1 LRKKIKYCNKKSM
14 QPVKLCAFLVTI
26 DLLIKS
32 EGWELTNIST
42 PIIEFKNV
50 GLSYGDDEVL
60 KNIDL
65 ELEAGKFYTLLGP
78 SGSGKTT
85 ILNLIS
91 GQLTVTHGDI
101 LFEGNIINDVPVEKR
116 HMNTVFQDY
125 GLFPNM
131 TVFENV
137 AFGPSIKGMSKKD
150 IKTKVTEMLTL
161 VKLNQYADREITELS
176 GGQRQRVA
184 IARALAND
192 PEVLL
197 LDEPLSALDY
207 KLRKEMQYELREIQ
221 QRLGITFVFVTH
233 DQEEALAM
241 SDWIFVMN
249 DGVIQQNGSPEDIY
263 DEPINHFVA
272 DFIGESNILDGI
284 MKTDY
289 LVHFTG
295 KDFEN
300 VDAGMR
306 PNERVEIVLR
316 PEDLDLTTIEN
327 GKLIVTIADQ
337 SFRGDYYEITAIDD
351 DGNEWQ
357 VQATNKSKI
366 DARVGLTFDPEDIHI
381 MRFNESENDFDARLE
396 SYEGEE
402 DAEK

>member
-1 LRKKIKYCNKKSM
+1 MS
-14 QPVKLCAFLVTI
+14 VKLKLSKRVEVENLA
-26 DLLIKS
+26 
-32 EGWELTNIST
+32 EQT
-42 PIIEFKNV
+42 PIIEFKSV
-50 GLSYGDDEVL
+50 SLAYGDTEIL
-60 KNIDL
+60 KGIDL
-65 ELEAGKFYTLLGP
+65 SLEQGKFYTLLGP

-91 GQLTVTHGDI
+91 GQLAATSGDI
-101 LFEGNIINDVPVEKR
+101 LFENKRINDVPVEKR
-116 HMNTVFQDY
+116 TVNTVFQDY
-125 GLFPNM
+125 ALFPNM
-131 TVFENV
+131 NVFENV
-137 AFGPSIKGMSKKD
+137 AFGPSIKKMSKTD
-150 IKTKVTEMLTL
+150 IERQVHDMLKL
-161 VKLNQYADREITELS
+161 VKLDQYADRDISELS

-192 PEVLL
+192 PKVLL

-207 KLRKEMQYELREIQ
+207 KLRKDMQYELREIQ

-249 DGVIQQNGSPEDIY
+249 DGVIQQNGTPEDIY

-272 DFIGESNILDGI
+272 DFIGESNIVDGI

-289 LVHFTG
+289 VVHFVG
-295 KDFEN
+295 KDFKN

-306 PNERVEIVLR
+306 PNERVEVVLR

-327 GKLIVTIADQ
+327 GKLIVTIDDQ

-357 VQATNKSKI
+357 VQATNS
-366 DARVGLTFDPEDIHI
+366 AQVGERVGLTFDPEDIHI
-381 MRFNESENDFDARLE
+381 MRFNESEDDFDARLE
-396 SYEGEE
+396 SYEDDDEE
-402 DAEK
+402 

>member
-1 LRKKIKYCNKKSM
+1 MNLR
-14 QPVKLCAFLVTI
+14 AFLDTI
-26 DLLIKS
+26 VLLTKS
-32 EGWELTNIST
+32 EGWELTNTST

-50 GLSYGDDEVL
+50 GLSYDDNQVL

-65 ELEAGKFYTLLGP
+65 ALEAGKFYTLLGP

-91 GQLTVTHGDI
+91 GQLTPTHGDI
-101 LFEGNIINDVPVEKR
+101 LFEGKVINDVPVEKR

-131 TVFENV
+131 DVFDNV
-137 AFGPSIKGMSKKD
+137 AFGPSIKGMSKAD
-150 IKTKVTEMLTL
+150 IKTKVMEMLDL
-161 VKLNQYADREITELS
+161 VKLSAYADREINELS
-176 GGQRQRVA
+176 GGQKQRVA

-207 KLRKEMQYELREIQ
+207 KLRKDMQYELREIQ

-241 SDWIFVMN
+241 SDWIYVMN
-249 DGVIQQNGSPEDIY
+249 DGVIQQNGTPEDIY

-272 DFIGESNILDGI
+272 DFIGESNILEGV
-284 MKTDY
+284 MKADY

-306 PNERVEIVLR
+306 PNEKVEVVIR
-316 PEDLDLTTIEN
+316 PEDLDLSSVEN
-327 GKLIVTIADQ
+327 GKLVVTIDDQ

-357 VQATNKSKI
+357 VQATNKSTI
-366 DARVGLTFDPEDIHI
+366 GERVGLTFDPEDIHI
-381 MRFNESENDFDARLE
+381 MRFNESEDDFDARLE
-396 SYEGEE
+396 SYE
-402 DAEK
+402 DDSDDVKA

>member
-1 LRKKIKYCNKKSM
+1 M

-284 MKTDY
+284 MKKDY

-366 DARVGLTFDPEDIHI
+366 DERVGLTFDPEDIHI

>member
-1 LRKKIKYCNKKSM
+1 MY
-14 QPVKLCAFLVTI
+14 
-26 DLLIKS
+26 LLTKS
-32 EGWELTNIST
+32 EDWALTNTST
-42 PIIEFKNV
+42 PIIEFKNIS
-50 GLSYGDDEVL
+50 LSYDDNEVL

-91 GQLTVTHGDI
+91 GQLTATQGNI
-101 LFEGNIINDVPVEKR
+101 LFEGNVINDVPVEKR
-116 HMNTVFQDY
+116 NMNTVFQDY

-131 TVFENV
+131 NVYDNV
-137 AFGPSIKGMSKKD
+137 AFGPSIKGMNKAT
-150 IKTKVTEMLTL
+150 IKTKVTEMLDL
-161 VKLNQYADREITELS
+161 VKLSQFADREINELS

-192 PEVLL
+192 PEILL

-207 KLRKEMQYELREIQ
+207 KLRKDMQSELREIQ

-284 MKTDY
+284 MKADY
-289 LVHFTG
+289 LVHFVG

-306 PNERVEIVLR
+306 PNERVEVVLR
-316 PEDLDLTTIEN
+316 PEDLDLTTVDQA
-327 GKLIVTIADQ
+327 KLIVTIEDQ

-357 VQATNKSKI
+357 VQATNKATVGS
-366 DARVGLTFDPEDIHI
+366 RLGLTFDPEDIHI
-381 MRFNESENDFDARLE
+381 MRFNESEDDFDARLE
-396 SYEGEE
+396 SYDD
-402 DAEK
+402 DATE

>member
-1 LRKKIKYCNKKSM
+1 M
-14 QPVKLCAFLVTI
+14 KLHAFLVTMY
-26 DLLIKS
+26 LLTKS
-32 EGWELTNIST
+32 EDWALTNTST
-42 PIIEFKNV
+42 PIIEFKNIS
-50 GLSYGDDEVL
+50 LSYDDNEVL

-91 GQLTVTHGDI
+91 GQLTATQGNI
-101 LFEGNIINDVPVEKR
+101 LFEGNVINDVPVEKR
-116 HMNTVFQDY
+116 NMNTVFQDY

-131 TVFENV
+131 NVYDNV
-137 AFGPSIKGMSKKD
+137 AFGPSIKGMNKAT
-150 IKTKVTEMLTL
+150 IKTKVTEMLDL
-161 VKLNQYADREITELS
+161 VKLSQFADREINELS

-192 PEVLL
+192 PEILL

-207 KLRKEMQYELREIQ
+207 KLRKDMQSELREIQ

-284 MKTDY
+284 MKADY
-289 LVHFTG
+289 LVHFVG

-306 PNERVEIVLR
+306 PNERVEVVLR
-316 PEDLDLTTIEN
+316 PEDLDLTTVDQA
-327 GKLIVTIADQ
+327 KLIVTIEDQ

-357 VQATNKSKI
+357 VQATNKATVGS
-366 DARVGLTFDPEDIHI
+366 RLGLTFDPEDIHI
-381 MRFNESENDFDARLE
+381 MRFNESEDDFDARLE
-396 SYEGEE
+396 SYDD
-402 DAEK
+402 DATE

>member
-1 LRKKIKYCNKKSM
+1 M
-14 QPVKLCAFLVTI
+14 
-26 DLLIKS
+26 
-32 EGWELTNIST
+32 TNIST

-91 GQLTVTHGDI
+91 GQLRVTHGDI
-101 LFEGNIINDVPVEKR
+101 FFEGNIINDVPVEKR

-137 AFGPSIKGMSKKD
+137 AFGPSIKGMSKKN

-357 VQATNKSKI
+357 VQATNKSQI

>member
-1 LRKKIKYCNKKSM
+1 MNLR
-14 QPVKLCAFLVTI
+14 AFLDTI
-26 DLLIKS
+26 VLLTKS
-32 EGWELTNIST
+32 EGWELTNTST

-50 GLSYGDDEVL
+50 GLSYDDNQVL

-65 ELEAGKFYTLLGP
+65 ALEAGKFYTLLGP

-91 GQLTVTHGDI
+91 GQLTPTHGDI
-101 LFEGNIINDVPVEKR
+101 LFEGKVINDVPVEKR

-131 TVFENV
+131 DVFDNV
-137 AFGPSIKGMSKKD
+137 AFGPSIKGMSKAD
-150 IKTKVTEMLTL
+150 IKTKVMEMLDL
-161 VKLNQYADREITELS
+161 VKLSAYADREINELS
-176 GGQRQRVA
+176 GGQKQRVA

-207 KLRKEMQYELREIQ
+207 KLRKDMQYELREIQ

-241 SDWIFVMN
+241 SDWIYVMN
-249 DGVIQQNGSPEDIY
+249 DGVIQQNGTPEDIY

-272 DFIGESNILDGI
+272 DFIGESNILEGV
-284 MKTDY
+284 MKADY

-306 PNERVEIVLR
+306 PNEKVEVVIR
-316 PEDLDLTTIEN
+316 PEDLDLTSVEN
-327 GKLIVTIADQ
+327 GKLVVTIDDQ

-357 VQATNKSKI
+357 VQATNKSTI
-366 DARVGLTFDPEDIHI
+366 GERVGLTFEPEDIHI
-381 MRFNESENDFDARLE
+381 MRFNESEDDFDARLE
-396 SYEGEE
+396 SYE
-402 DAEK
+402 DDSDDVKA

>member
-1 LRKKIKYCNKKSM
+1 MNLR
-14 QPVKLCAFLVTI
+14 AFLDTI
-26 DLLIKS
+26 VLLTKS
-32 EGWELTNIST
+32 EGWELTNTST

-50 GLSYGDDEVL
+50 GLSYDDNQVL

-65 ELEAGKFYTLLGP
+65 ALEAGKFYTLLGP

-91 GQLTVTHGDI
+91 GQLTPTHGDI
-101 LFEGNIINDVPVEKR
+101 LFEGKVINDVPVEKR

-131 TVFENV
+131 DVFDNV
-137 AFGPSIKGMSKKD
+137 AFGPSIKGMSKAE
-150 IKTKVTEMLTL
+150 IKTKVMEMLDL
-161 VKLNQYADREITELS
+161 VKLSAYADREINELS
-176 GGQRQRVA
+176 GGQKQRVA

-207 KLRKEMQYELREIQ
+207 KLRKDMQYELREIQ

-241 SDWIFVMN
+241 SDWIYVMN

-272 DFIGESNILDGI
+272 DFIGESNILDGV
-284 MKTDY
+284 MKADY

-306 PNERVEIVLR
+306 PNEKVEVVIR
-316 PEDLDLTTIEN
+316 PEDLDLTSVEN
-327 GKLIVTIADQ
+327 GKLVVTIDDQ

-357 VQATNKSKI
+357 VQATNKSTI
-366 DARVGLTFDPEDIHI
+366 GERVGLTFDPEDIHI
-381 MRFNESENDFDARLE
+381 MRFNESEDDFDARLE
-396 SYEGEE
+396 SYE
-402 DAEK
+402 DDSDDVKA

>member
-1 LRKKIKYCNKKSM
+1 M
-14 QPVKLCAFLVTI
+14 KLHAFLVTMY
-26 DLLIKS
+26 LLTKS
-32 EGWELTNIST
+32 EDWALTNTST
-42 PIIEFKNV
+42 PIIEFKNIS
-50 GLSYGDDEVL
+50 LSYDDNEVL

-91 GQLTVTHGDI
+91 GQLTATHGNI
-101 LFEGNIINDVPVEKR
+101 LFEGNVINDVPVEKR
-116 HMNTVFQDY
+116 NMNTVFQDY

-131 TVFENV
+131 NVYDNV
-137 AFGPSIKGMSKKD
+137 AFGPSIKGMNKAT
-150 IKTKVTEMLTL
+150 IKTKVTEMLDL
-161 VKLNQYADREITELS
+161 VKLSQFADREINELS

-192 PEVLL
+192 PEILL

-207 KLRKEMQYELREIQ
+207 KLRKDMQSELREIQ

-284 MKTDY
+284 MKADY
-289 LVHFTG
+289 LVHFVG

-306 PNERVEIVLR
+306 PNERVEVVLR
-316 PEDLDLTTIEN
+316 PEDLDLTTVDQA
-327 GKLIVTIADQ
+327 KLIVTIEDQ

-357 VQATNKSKI
+357 VQATNKATVGS
-366 DARVGLTFDPEDIHI
+366 RLGLTFDPEDIHI
-381 MRFNESENDFDARLE
+381 MRFNESEDDFDARLE
-396 SYEGEE
+396 SYDD
-402 DAEK
+402 DATE